1 MQVLKA
7 TTKRR
12 LNDESNMD
20 RQVDVDNDCLCSAL
34 SRRSFDMGLDAE
46 SVRLLVDRRMN
57 REHEYEKLLNRV
69 AGICSDNEQVDWDAA
84 DASAEFRAIR
94 NEIAWGL
101 YEIDKGDGDKPSPT
115 KAEQEYEVSHEE
127 CAGILGLS
135 VAQYIAD
142 YINRERENSNTVW
155 RTSCASQIWNGCSVL
170 ILDAL
175 DTWMERRIT

>member
-1 MQVLKA
+1 
-7 TTKRR
+7 
-12 LNDESNMD
+12 
-20 RQVDVDNDCLCSAL
+20 
-34 SRRSFDMGLDAE
+34 MGLDAE

-175 DTWMERRIT
+175 DTWKERRIT